1 MTQAPIPAPGGAPS
15 STHVPVLVEKV
26 IEALA
31 PVEGAVIVDGTY
43 GGGGYS
49 RAVLAI
55 ANCTVLAV
63 DRDPE
68 AMERAWAH
76 AGKDSRLVPAAGRFG
91 ELDAIVRASGRER
104 VDGVMLDLG
113 VSSFQIDEAGRGF
126 SFMREGPLDMRMA
139 KRGPSAAD
147 AVNQLTEAELAD
159 IFHVLGEE
167 PAARRLARV
176 IVQRRKSQPF
186 ATTSDLADYIERSLG
201 GRQGKRTHP
210 ATRAFQALRMFVNDE
225 RGELVRAL
233 IAAEKVLKAHGR
245 LVVVTFH
252 SIEDRIVKNFL
263 RDRSGHAPGLS
274 RHTPGAPRAAVPS
287 FEVLQRKAIEPSDE
301 ETEANPRARSA
312 RLRWAL
318 RTEAPA
324 WGGTIDDGPRLPGL
338 EQLEGAA

>member
-1 MTQAPIPAPGGAPS
+1 MSQTSLPAEAGAPS

-49 RAVLAI
+49 RAVLAV

-76 AGKDSRLVPAAGRFG
+76 AGKDSRLIPAAGRFG
-91 ELDAIVRASGRER
+91 ELDAIVRASGREQ

-113 VSSFQIDEAGRGF
+113 VSSFQIDEAERGF

-147 AVNQLTEAELAD
+147 AVNLLTEAELAD

-167 PAARRLARV
+167 PAARRLARA
-176 IVQRRKSQPF
+176 IVYRRKSQLF
-186 ATTSDLADYIERSLG
+186 TTTSDLADYIERSLG

-210 ATRAFQALRMFVNDE
+210 ATRSFQALRMFVNDE

-252 SIEDRIVKNFL
+252 SIEDRIVKKHDETL
-263 RDRSGHAPGLS
+263 VDHRSSGHRWPCRRSLS
-274 RHTPGAPRAAVPS
+274 RQARRAGERDAHRRAQDRNRQDRRRGLGA
-287 FEVLQRKAIEPSDE
+287 E
-301 ETEANPRARSA
+301 
-312 RLRWAL
+312 
-318 RTEAPA
+318 
-324 WGGTIDDGPRLPGL
+324 GG
-338 EQLEGAA
+338 

>member
-1 MTQAPIPAPGGAPS
+1 MSELSASAPS
-15 STHVPVLVEKV
+15 LPHIPVLVEKV

-76 AGKDSRLVPAAGRFG
+76 AGRDPRLVPAAGRFG
-91 ELDAIVRASGRER
+91 ELDAIVRASGREA

-167 PAARRLARV
+167 PSARRLARA
-176 IVQRRKSQPF
+176 IAHRRKSRPF
-186 ATTSDLADYIERSLG
+186 TTTSDLADYIEQSLG

-225 RGELVRAL
+225 RGELERAL
-233 IAAEKVLKAHGR
+233 VAAEAVLKAHGR

-252 SIEDRIVKNFL
+252 SIEDRIVKKFL

-274 RHTPGAPRAAVPS
+274 RHTPGAARAAAPS
-287 FEVLQRKAIEPSDE
+287 FEVLQRRPIEPSDAE
-301 ETEANPRARSA
+301 IEANPRSRSA

-318 RTEAPA
+318 RTAAPA
-324 WGGTIDDGPRLPGL
+324 WGGAVDGGPRLPGL
-338 EQLEGAA
+338 QQLEGAA